1 MPPPSFMTGKCVC
14 IYCSRTIIGAGVD
27 CACLSSDGLLIL
39 YPDCCYAL
47 RLLISVGYYYCG
59 CTRGRGRGRAGAG
72 GSLGERQ
79 PDEWVEGGVDGWGSD

>member
-1 MPPPSFMTGKCVC
+1 MCV
-14 IYCSRTIIGAGVD
+14 IGAGVD

-79 PDEWVEGGVDGWGSD
+79 PDEWVEGGDDGWGSETDAWR